1 MVYIVAAVFALF
13 CIGVIIFVIKVYR
26 EDKSLGPKKGQK
38 FDDDEDDFLYR
49 N

>member
-13 CIGVIIFVIKVYR
+13 CIGVIIFAIRVYR
-26 EDKSLGPKKGQK
+26 EDKSSLNPKKDQK
-38 FDDDEDDFLYR
+38 YDDDDDFLYR